1 MTDYSQ
7 LTLDI
12 LRAYLYDNKAKL
24 SEDTL
29 KTISGWIR
37 SRSIPHLASCVS
49 HFPNALS
56 HRETLRV
63 LMQIEAFV
71 KKNSVFSAPE
81 ASEVAIAS
89 FFESEKRCR
98 ITNRRLDHYL
108 VQRER
113 LAPDLNKWLIRM
125 ETYISRTL
133 GPLKPFLDMLPGL
146 VRVTSGAT
154 STRSRRVA
162 FPHSK
167 MSLRGV
173 TSLSCK
179 PLLEHL
185 YRFYGFDAFK
195 VRVHDWNRIETVP
208 KNWKT
213 DRTIACE
220 PEGNIPFQLAFD
232 SYAKAKLRKRGIDL
246 SDQTKNQRLAIEAS
260 ENGRY
265 ATIDLKAASDTVAYN
280 TVAALFPEDWFQFL
294 CAVRSPVGKLPSGGG
309 TVRYAK
315 FSSMGNG
322 TTFCIE
328 TLIFAAASYAVGSV
342 FNSVYGDD
350 IVIETEYV
358 ADLLRLLRFLG
369 FTINQDKT
377 HIAGPFRESCGVNC
391 FDGVDITPFYIK
403 EWDDRKA
410 ILSHNVN
417 GLASICL
424 PGGRLED
431 LLVSIVKREEL
442 PLVPFNSNST
452 SGVFIDVRDAYTRKL
467 LRAKHSILSFKGL
480 VPKERKKR
488 VAWRR
493 AYYLWHFR
501 VLGRSSPEHRELPV
515 ISSWVTT
522 ASHKYVRKWVHWIPP
537 VVGTPIHLYWWSE
550 RLLRP

>member
-1 MTDYSQ
+1 MTDYS
-7 LTLDI
+7 LMTLQI
-12 LRAYLYDNKAKL
+12 ARAYLYDNRAKL
-24 SEDTL
+24 GEDTFNTL
-29 KTISGWIR
+29 AGWLR
-37 SRSIPHLASCVS
+37 SRSVPHLASCTS
-49 HFPNALS
+49 HLPEALS
-56 HRETLRV
+56 NRETFRV
-63 LMQIEAFV
+63 LMQIEAFF
-71 KKNSVFSAPE
+71 KKNAIFSTPA
-81 ASEVAIAS
+81 ASEAAITS
-89 FFESEKRCR
+89 FFDSEKRCR

-133 GPLKPFLDMLPGL
+133 GPIEPFLDNLPRL

-167 MSLRGV
+167 MSLRCV
-173 TSLSCK
+173 TTLSCK

-185 YRFYGFDAFK
+185 YRYHGFDDFK

-220 PEGNIPFQLAFD
+220 PEGNLPFQLAFD
-232 SYAKAKLRKRGIDL
+232 SYAKAKLRNRGIDL
-246 SDQTKNQRLAIEAS
+246 SDQTKNQRLAFEAS
-260 ENGRY
+260 ESGGY

-280 TVAALFPEDWFQFL
+280 TVAALFPESWFQYL
-294 CAVRSPVGKLPSGGG
+294 CAVRSPVGRLPDGRG

-328 TLIFAAASYAVGSV
+328 TLIFAAACYAVGSV
-342 FNSVYGDD
+342 YSSVYGDD
-350 IVIETEYV
+350 IVIETDY
-358 ADLLRLLRFLG
+358 AQDLLRVLRFLG
-369 FTINQDKT
+369 FTVNQDKT
-377 HIAGPFRESCGVNC
+377 HVSGPFRESCGVNC
-391 FDGVDITPFYIK
+391 FDGVDITPFYIR

-417 GLASICL
+417 GLASICV
-424 PGGRLED
+424 PGGSLEE
-431 LLVSIVKREEL
+431 LLVHLVRENNL
-442 PLVPFNSNST
+442 PLVPYNSNST

-467 LRAKHSILSFKGL
+467 LRAKHSILFFKGL
-480 VPKERKKR
+480 VPKEKMKR

-501 VLGRSSPEHRELPV
+501 VVGRSTSSQRELPV
-515 ISSWVTT
+515 VSSWVTT